1 MKNIFKKL
9 FGKKEPNNKEIMP
22 PSYIPEILYNLGW
35 EININGNRRVSSE
48 WQRVDEKDIKEAKE
62 LLKNQVEEMH
72 KILEKAHAQ
81 KKEFVNLES
90 NVFRLSDVSSVTSYC
105 YKI

>member
-9 FGKKEPNNKEIMP
+9 FAKEEPNNKEIMP
-22 PSYIPEILYNLGW
+22 PSCIPETLYNLGW
-35 EININGNRRVSSE
+35 EINISGSKRVSSE
-48 WQRVDEKDIKEAKE
+48 WQRVNEKDINEAKE
-62 LLKNQVEEMH
+62 SLKNQVEEMH
-72 KILEKAHAQ
+72 KILEKAHTQ

-90 NVFRLSDVSSVTSYC
+90 NVFRLNDVSSVTSYC